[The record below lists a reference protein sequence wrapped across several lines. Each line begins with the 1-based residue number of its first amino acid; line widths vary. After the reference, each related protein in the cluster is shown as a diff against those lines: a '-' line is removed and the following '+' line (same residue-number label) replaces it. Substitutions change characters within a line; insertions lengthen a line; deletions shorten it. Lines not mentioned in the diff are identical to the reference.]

1 MCCRAVVSLVVDGRG
16 WRVCEIAATVR
27 AFDRAEGW
35 HGDVVLSRVLHGQ
48 RGSAIIMSGVF
59 IGLSWWVV
67 RELAMFVAERHDCWV
82 VASHWDMEHDDGRI
96 SAQAFPPKG
105 AW

>member
-16 WRVCEIAATVR
+16 VRVREVATTIR
-27 AFDRAEGW
+27 AFYRARGC
-35 HGDVVLSRVLHGQ
+35 HGDAVLSRVLRGR

-67 RELAMFVAERHDCWV
+67 RELAMRVAARHGCWV
-82 VASHWDMEHDDGRI
+82 VASHWDMEHDDDRI
-96 SAQAFPPKG
+96 SAQTFPPKG
-105 AW
+105 VW

>member
-1 MCCRAVVSLVVDGRG
+1 MCCRAVVSLVVDGRVA
-16 WRVCEIAATVR
+16 RVREIATTIR
-27 AFDRAEGW
+27 AFDRADCW
-35 HGDVVLSRVLHGQ
+35 HGDVVMSRVLHGD

-59 IGLSWWVV
+59 VGLSWRVV
-67 RELAMFVAERHDCWV
+67 RELAMHVANRHDCWV